1 MAHLVDSSVWVAL
14 FLDFDTQH
22 RKAEQTI
29 PKLSGTI
36 YLPYCVIAE
45 VSTILTY
52 KHSKRLADNFIAYA
66 KDNRDLEIMNNDA
79 LDEMGFY
86 QTISHRLSFA
96 DAALIFLSGK
106 LDATLITFDKQ
117 LERIGKKVMNGNKHL
132 YQLDGLDKIEL

>member
-29 PKLSGTI
+29 QKLSGTI

-45 VSTILTY
+45 VVTILAY

-66 KDNRDLEIMNNDA
+66 KDNRDLEIINNDA

-86 QTISHRLSFA
+86 QTIPHKLSFV
-96 DAALIFLSGK
+96 DTALIFLSGK
-106 LDATLITFDKQ
+106 LDATLVTFDKQ
-117 LERIGKKVMNGNKHL
+117 LERTAKKVKR
-132 YQLDGLDKIEL
+132 

>member
-29 PKLSGTI
+29 DKLSGTI

-45 VSTILTY
+45 VTAILAY

-66 KDNRDLEIMNNDA
+66 HDNRDLKIINNDA
-79 LDEMGFY
+79 LDEMDFY
-86 QTISHRLSFA
+86 PTIPHKLSFV

-106 LDATLITFDKQ
+106 LDAPLVTFDKQ
-117 LERIGKKVMNGNKHL
+117 LERIT
-132 YQLDGLDKIEL
+132 KITKGRGEL